1 MFKSELRR
9 NSRSRAIRS
18 KSDTIFFSSR
28 VSVLA
33 LSFRKL
39 VEEEREMGEEEKRE
53 RGEDKYGNKGKDSLL
68 QKKRLPVNRY

>member
-1 MFKSELRR
+1 
-9 NSRSRAIRS
+9 
-18 KSDTIFFSSR
+18 
-28 VSVLA
+28 LA

-68 QKKRLPVNRY
+68 QKKTFTR